1 MKRLDLKSLSI
12 ADLDKKKAEKLA
24 DLQKMQFNV
33 SGRAKNHGMKE
44 LRRDVARI
52 NTELTARKEK

>member
-1 MKRLDLKSLSI
+1 MKKLDLKSTSV
-12 ADLDKKKAEKLA
+12 A
-24 DLQKMQFNV
+24 DLQKQKAEKSAELQKMRFNV

>member
-1 MKRLDLKSLSI
+1 MKKLDLKSTSV
-12 ADLDKKKAEKLA
+12 A
-24 DLQKMQFNV
+24 DLQKQKAEKSAELQKMRFNV

-52 NTELTARKEK
+52 NTELTAREGK